1 MAVRAPPTCR
11 NPVGDGAKRSFI
23 GRKAIGRKSLAR
35 PSRYN
40 RVVTRQ
46 RGFSLI
52 EVLAAL
58 LILGLVITT
67 TLAVFIERT
76 RRLRQAAE
84 TLLAYQALANET
96 EVRRRL
102 NFAAL
107 DASSPTFL
115 SDTTILAPL
124 APFTTS
130 VAITQT
136 SPELKNVVMSI
147 QWSGGKRVA
156 KLSIVRADTGGT
168 NLW

>member
-1 MAVRAPPTCR
+1 M
-11 NPVGDGAKRSFI
+11 
-23 GRKAIGRKSLAR
+23 
-35 PSRYN
+35 
-40 RVVTRQ
+40 
-46 RGFSLI
+46 

-76 RRLRQAAE
+76 RRLQQAAE

-102 NFAAL
+102 NFTAL
-107 DASSPTFL
+107 DASSPQFI
-115 SDTTILAPL
+115 SDTTILGPL

-130 VAITQT
+130 VTITQT
-136 SPELKNVVMSI
+136 SPELKNVGMSI

>member
-1 MAVRAPPTCR
+1 M
-11 NPVGDGAKRSFI
+11 
-23 GRKAIGRKSLAR
+23 SLAR

-40 RVVTRQ
+40 RIVTRQ
-46 RGFSLI
+46 RGFSLV

-76 RRLRQAAE
+76 RRLQQASE

-107 DASSPTFL
+107 DTSSPQFI
-115 SDTTILAPL
+115 SDTTILGPL

-130 VAITQT
+130 VTISQA

-147 QWSGGKRVA
+147 RWNGGKRGA